1 MPREAGKNLEPRLTD
16 MEPDHLLCR
25 DLRHPW
31 QPHDAR
37 RDNKSKT
44 ITRVLVCPRCGT
56 LRHDTMDYFGFVLSQ
71 RYTYPKG
78 YQVKGGAM
86 TQGDRAMIRLLTTT
100 RLSNHDETS

>member
-1 MPREAGKNLEPRLTD
+1 MKMPREAANDLEPRIAE
-16 MEPDHLLCR
+16 MEPDYLLCR

-31 QPHDAR
+31 TPYNAK
-37 RDNKSKT
+37 RDGKSKT

-56 LRHDTMDYFGFVLSQ
+56 LRHDVMDYFGFVLHQ

-86 TQGDRAMIRLLTTT
+86 SSGDRAMIRLLTTT
-100 RLSNHDETS
+100 KGFDK